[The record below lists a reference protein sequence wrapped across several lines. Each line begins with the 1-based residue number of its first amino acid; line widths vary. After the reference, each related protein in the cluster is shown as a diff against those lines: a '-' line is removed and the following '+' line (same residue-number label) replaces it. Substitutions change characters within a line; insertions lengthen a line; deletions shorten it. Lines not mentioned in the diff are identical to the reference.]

1 VGQTANQI
9 FCKFLVLEWSE
20 YISITDIHNKH
31 KECIMFTNRFIYLL
45 LSALCIVIFSSGYAA
60 AKSYKGAEIYSS
72 DSTKYGRYVMRM
84 RMAEGSGVLSTFFTY
99 KNGSEVSG
107 AVWEEIDIEVLGKN
121 DAYQMQSNIIVGS
134 PRQTTEGLH
143 TAGQSLA
150 DDYHTYVLEWTPDY
164 VAWFIDGQQV
174 RRING
179 SNFVS
184 GLVNPQSMR
193 FNIWAATTESWVGA
207 FNPSILPVYQ
217 FVNYME
223 YYAYNT
229 NTKSFTLSW
238 RDDFNNFDT
247 NRWSKADWTF
257 DGNYVDFDPA
267 NVVIQNGT
275 LILALTTENA
285 KGFSGTVPVDGN
297 TSSRSSSSTVFSS
310 SVASSKS
317 SVASSS
323 IALSSSSVS
332 GGQCNW
338 YGTLYPLCVSTSNG
352 WGYENNRSCITRST
366 CAAQP
371 SPFGIVGASSSVS
384 SNSSLSTQSSIS
396 LQSSSRSSTNSS
408 VQLSSIR
415 SSVSSAASSINAGG
429 LNCIATLV
437 NNWGSGYQLDVT
449 ITNSGSTTINGWNV
463 TLTFSENPQRT
474 GGWNAAIGGSGNLVT
489 ASNVNWNG
497 MIAAGQSIGFGLQ
510 GNHDGSFVVPTC
522 RVN

>member
-1 VGQTANQI
+1 MFNLRSTCRSI
-9 FCKFLVLEWSE
+9 F
-20 YISITDIHNKH
+20 
-31 KECIMFTNRFIYLL
+31 RFIYRILNYRLL
-45 LSALCIVIFSSGYAA
+45 NYRVMSYRLLNALVIVALSSSYVS
-60 AKSYKGAEIYSS
+60 AKPYKGAEIYSA

-84 RMAEGSGVLSTFFTY
+84 RMAEGSGILSTFFTY
-99 KNGSEVSG
+99 KNGSEVAG
-107 AVWEEIDIEVLGKN
+107 TIWEEIDIEVLGKN

-143 TAGQSLA
+143 TLGQSLA
-150 DDYHTYVLEWTPDY
+150 DDYHTYTLEWTPDY

-179 SNFVS
+179 SSFVT

-193 FNIWAATTESWVGA
+193 FNIWASTSESWVGA

-229 NTKSFTLSW
+229 STKNFTLSW

-247 NRWSKADWTF
+247 SRWSKADWTF

-297 TSSRSSSSTVFSS
+297 ASSQSSSSAISSSRASSLASS
-310 SVASSKS
+310 SVASSNS
-317 SVASSS
+317 NV
-323 IALSSSSVS
+323 

-338 YGTLYPLCVSTSNG
+338 YGTLYPLCVNTSSG

-371 SPFGIVGASSSVS
+371 APFGIVGASSSTGS
-384 SNSSLSTQSSIS
+384 SSIASSLSQSSIIPS
-396 LQSSSRSSTNSS
+396 SSSRNSS
-408 VQLSSIR
+408 SSIA
-415 SSVSSAASSINAGG
+415 SSVASSSNTGG
-429 LNCIATLV
+429 LSCVARVV
-437 NNWGSGYQLDVT
+437 NNWGSGYQLDVVINNGGT
-449 ITNSGSTTINGWNV
+449 STLSGWNV
-463 TLTFSENPQRT
+463 TLTFSENPMRT
-474 GGWNAAIGGSGNLVT
+474 GGWNATIGGSGNVVT

-497 MIAAGQSIGFGLQ
+497 TVTPGQSVSFGLQ
-510 GNHDGSFVVPTC
+510 GNHDGSFVAPGC

>member
-1 VGQTANQI
+1 M
-9 FCKFLVLEWSE
+9 F
-20 YISITDIHNKH
+20 NK
-31 KECIMFTNRFIYLL
+31 RFIYLL
-45 LSALCIVIFSSGYAA
+45 LTAMCISLFGSGYAF
-60 AKSYKGAEIYSS
+60 AKPYKGAEIYSAE
-72 DSTKYGRYVMRM
+72 STKYGRYVMRM
-84 RMAEGSGVLSTFFTY
+84 RMAEGSGLLSTFFTY

-121 DAYQMQSNIIVGS
+121 DAYQMQSNIIVGA
-134 PRQTTEGLH
+134 PRQTTEALH
-143 TAGQSLA
+143 TASQSLA

-193 FNIWAATTESWVGA
+193 FNIWASTSESWVGA

-229 NTKSFTLSW
+229 STKSFTFSW

-297 TSSRSSSSTVFSS
+297 TSSRASSSVISSSRSSSSVFSSTTTSKSSIASS
-310 SVASSKS
+310 SVASSNPNTN
-317 SVASSS
+317 
-323 IALSSSSVS
+323 

-338 YGTLYPLCVSTSNG
+338 YGTLYPLCANTSNG
-352 WGYENNRSCITRST
+352 WGYENNRSCISRST
-366 CAAQP
+366 CVAQP
-371 SPFGIVGASSSVS
+371 APFGVVGTSSSGASSSRIS
-384 SNSSLSTQSSIS
+384 SSIQSSII
-396 LQSSSRSSTNSS
+396 LQSSSRSSIS
-408 VQLSSIR
+408 
-415 SSVSSAASSINAGG
+415 SSVSSVASSINSGG
-429 LNCIATLV
+429 LNCIARVV
-437 NNWGSGYQLDVT
+437 NNWGSGYQLDV
-449 ITNSGSTTINGWNV
+449 IINNGGTTTVNGWNV
-463 TLTFSENPQRT
+463 TLNFSENPQRT
-474 GGWNAAIGGSGNLVT
+474 GGWNATISGSGNVVT

-497 MIAAGQSIGFGLQ
+497 TVAPGQSVSFGLQ
-510 GNHDGSFVVPTC
+510 GNHDGSFVAPMC
-522 RVN
+522 KIN